1 MARFITI
8 NISGLERKLA
18 SAKEIIK
25 QESKLMAEELAEF
38 GAERMR
44 EYIKQRGTK
53 FSAAA
58 AAAGLNKG
66 PGRIRT
72 GKMYDSVDARVSLVG
87 SNASGTR
94 VSAEFGWIRNF
105 EEYFEYQETG
115 FKNNFIAAYTGS
127 GRLRIVNGGPV
138 IMRNPFGGYKN
149 TKGMFALRDSGADA
163 ESQLPR
169 LTTKYKSRITRRI
182 NKA

>member
-1 MARFITI
+1 MSYVDINNDGVKELLVNNHEKSNTDNGIWAYHFPSDWMTGTFTRSTI
-8 NISGLERKLA
+8 A
-18 SAKEIIK
+18 S
-25 QESKLMAEELAEF
+25 
-38 GAERMR
+38 
-44 EYIKQRGTK
+44 
-53 FSAAA
+53 
-58 AAAGLNKG
+58 
-66 PGRIRT
+66 
-72 GKMYDSVDARVSLVG
+72 
-87 SNASGTR
+87 
-94 VSAEFGWIRNF
+94 
-105 EEYFEYQETG
+105 G
-115 FKNNFIAAYTGS
+115 FKNKFIAAYTGS

>member
-1 MARFITI
+1 MAQFITI

-25 QESKLMAEELAEF
+25 EESKLMAGELAEF
-38 GAERMR
+38 GANRMR
-44 EYIKQRGTK
+44 EYIKQRGTA

-58 AAAGLNKG
+58 AAAGVNKG

-72 GKMYDSVDARVSLVG
+72 GKMYDSVDARVSLAG

-115 FKNNFIAAYTGS
+115 FKNKFIAAYTGA
-127 GRLRIVNGGPV
+127 GRLRVVNGGPI

-149 TKGMFALRDSGADA
+149 TKGMFALRDSGIDA
-163 ESQLPR
+163 ESELPR
-169 LTTKYKSRITRRI
+169 LTKKYKSRITRRI
-182 NKA
+182 NNA

>member
-1 MARFITI
+1 MAQFIRI

-18 SAKEIIK
+18 SAREIIRE
-25 QESKLMAEELAEF
+25 ESRLMAGELAEF

-58 AAAGLNKG
+58 AAVGVNRG

-87 SNASGTR
+87 SNASATR

-105 EEYFEYQETG
+105 EQYFEYQETG
-115 FKNNFIAAYTGS
+115 FKNKFIAAYTGA
-127 GRLRIVNGGPV
+127 GRLRLINGSPI

-149 TKGMFALRDSGADA
+149 TKGMFALRDSGLDA
-163 ESQLPR
+163 ESELPR
-169 LTTKYKSRITRRI
+169 LTKKYKSRITRRI